1 MPPPRTT
8 PAPSMTPLDPDT
20 TKKIVV
26 EYGVWATDPQSGT
39 YDTRQLHLP
48 FPTREECLARI
59 AAEASETPVGQSP
72 RRGLFG
78 EDLFD

>member
-39 YDTRQLHLP
+39 YDTRQLRLP
-48 FPTREECLARI
+48 FPPAPI
-59 AAEASETPVGQSP
+59 GPI
-72 RRGLFG
+72 G
-78 EDLFD
+78 EDLLD